1 MLLRM
6 MILALIPVA
15 VWAQGSGATVTGL
28 VSDASGAVVPGATVI
43 VTNRGTGIA
52 SRTETNEAGLYILP
66 TLIPGSYSLEVQKPG
81 FKTYRVDN
89 FTLETGQ
96 KLRLDVVM
104 QVGEVREQVEVQA
117 AVTPLQQETAEISKT
132 ITSTEV
138 RNIPLAFRTAYS
150 LLMLVPGITSTGNDP
165 TDIGSSIGNVSI
177 NGSRRGGN
185 AFYIDGAPT
194 THIGG
199 IPERLGSIEA
209 VHEVKILTN
218 TYSAEYG
225 RTSGGFVLVQVKS
238 GTQQYH
244 GSLYE
249 FHRNSAL
256 DAAQW
261 ENNARGVRQTAL
273 RRNEFGGTLGG
284 PFPWLRD
291 RLFFFASYEGLRD
304 NMPGT
309 STRTIPDPAMRTGN
323 FSVSPVVVNDPLA
336 GAPFPGNVIPP
347 SRQDAAAVK
356 FLSLFPQPNAA
367 GVFDARYGI
376 RSLNWVVARSL
387 SDNKNYGITRWDYNL
402 TDRQK
407 LYVSFSHV
415 NEGPRILARDFD
427 NVLTTTTGPRY
438 RDIRRATIG
447 YTRFLRTNLINE
459 FIAAGQRDVRVIEP
473 WFPNFDVTKELGIAR
488 KVGTTLPVITIS
500 GFGSFGNSGRQR
512 WIHQPSNMQ
521 NIVTWARGTHSVRAG
536 AQLFQNQF
544 WYIAAGN
551 TTGSYTFNG
560 DITGLGSPG
569 LNNPVNALADLL
581 LGAVKTSSINVPQI
595 PVCRVNYN
603 FAAFLQDDW
612 KVTRKLTLNLGL
624 RYEFETKQIVKNNVY
639 SRVDLDSGELL
650 VAGRNASRNLNLQN
664 HYLNFSPRLGVA
676 FALTP
681 KTVLHTG
688 AGVFRSNFWVDN
700 GEMVSYPGWTGTV
713 VQVSRGLGVAQPFR
727 FSDGFPVE
735 DVPAV
740 VDPLRLAAQ
749 ATVSQPLSVGAVTY
763 SPGDRLPLIYQW
775 NFGVQRDIGRGTV
788 ADLSYVASRSLYLSR
803 TVAANA
809 PRLERAAEVVLQRV
823 PTQQVRPFPRYS
835 SFNAVYYDARGSYH
849 SLQARLM
856 RRFSGG
862 LALDANYTFSKNL
875 DTSSGVE
882 DSFQIPWQFHHEVE
896 KAVSSLDRT
905 HVLTLGWVY
914 ELPFGRK
921 KRFFSDRK
929 LLAALL
935 GGFEFNGIFNASTG
949 RPLNIRQNNTNLI
962 LAAQRPDVSDPKRL
976 DGRLSRSEE
985 AGPGTRRWLISPS
998 APDFPFRPSNPLG
1011 FGNLGRNTSRE
1022 PGFWT
1027 FNLSLFR
1034 SFPVTESVKLEVRF
1048 EAFNALNHVNYLEPS
1063 STNIDTATYG
1073 LIMASAPARQIQVG
1087 ARISF

>member
-15 VWAQGSGATVTGL
+15 IWAQGSGATVTGL
-28 VSDASGAVVPGATVI
+28 VTDASGALVPGATVT
-43 VTNRGTGIA
+43 VTNRGTAVA

-104 QVGEVREQVEVQA
+104 RVGEVREQVEVQA

-132 ITSTEV
+132 ITSTEL
-138 RNIPLAFRTAYS
+138 RNIPLSFRTAYG
-150 LLMLVPGITSTGNDP
+150 LMVLTPGIASSGNDP
-165 TDIGSSIGNVSI
+165 SIIGSDDHVSI

-225 RTSGGFVLVQVKS
+225 RTSGGFVMIQVKS
-238 GTQQYH
+238 GTQHYH

-261 ENNARGVRQTAL
+261 ENNARGIRQTAL

-284 PFPWLRD
+284 PFPRLRD

-304 NMPGT
+304 NIPST
-309 STRTIPDPAMRTGN
+309 TTRTIPDPAMRTGD
-323 FSVSPVVVNDPLA
+323 FSASPVVVSDPLA

-347 SRQDAAAVK
+347 SRCDRAALK
-356 FLSLFPQPNAA
+356 FMALFPQPNAT
-367 GVFDARYGI
+367 GVYDPRYGI
-376 RSLNWVVARSL
+376 RTLNWVLALPR
-387 SDNKNYGITRWDYNL
+387 SDNKNYGITRWDYNP
-402 TDRQK
+402 TEKQK
-407 LYVSFSHV
+407 LFVTFSHI

-427 NVLTTTTGPRY
+427 NVLITTVGPRY
-438 RDIRRATIG
+438 RNIRRLTMG
-447 YTRFLRTNLINE
+447 YTRFIRTNLINE
-459 FIAAGQRDVRVIEP
+459 FIAASQRDPRVIEP

-488 KVGTTLPVITIS
+488 RIGTTLPVITIS
-500 GFGSFGNSGRQR
+500 GFGNFGNSSVQR
-512 WIHQPSNMQ
+512 WVHQPSSLQ
-521 NIVTWARGTHSVRAG
+521 NIVTSTRGAHAVRAG
-536 AQLFQNQF
+536 AQLSQNQF
-544 WYIAAGN
+544 WYISAGN
-551 TTGSYTFNG
+551 TTGTYTFNG
-560 DITGLGSPG
+560 EITGSGARG
-569 LNNPVNALADLL
+569 RDNPVNALADLV
-581 LGAVKTSSINVPQI
+581 LGAVKTSSINVSQI

-603 FAAFLQDDW
+603 FAAFINDDW
-612 KVTRKLTLNLGL
+612 KLTSRLTVNLGL

-639 SRVDLDSGELL
+639 SRVDLDTGELL
-650 VAGRNASRNLNLQN
+650 VAGRNASPNLNLQN
-664 HYLNFSPRLGVA
+664 HYLNFSPRLGAA

-700 GEMVSYPGWTGTV
+700 GGMVSYPGWTGTV
-713 VQVSRGLGVAQPFR
+713 VQVDQGLGRAQPFR
-727 FSDGFPVE
+727 FSEGFPVE
-735 DVPAV
+735 QVPAV
-740 VDPLRLAAQ
+740 VDPLKLAAE
-749 ATVSQPLSVGAVTY
+749 ASLSRPLSVAAVTY
-763 SPGDRLPLIYQW
+763 SPKDKVPLIYQW
-775 NFGVQRDIGRGTV
+775 NFGIQRDIGWDTV
-788 ADLSYVASRSLYLSR
+788 VDVSYVASRSLWLSR
-803 TVAANA
+803 TIPVNN
-809 PRLERAAEVVLQRV
+809 PRLERASEVVIQRV
-823 PTQQVRPFPRYS
+823 PIQQVRPYPRYS
-835 SFNAVYYDARGSYH
+835 AFNAVFYDARAAYH
-849 SLQARLM
+849 SLQMRAS
-856 RRFSGG
+856 RRFRAG

-875 DTSSGVE
+875 DTASNLS
-882 DSFQIPWQFHHEVE
+882 DSFQIPWQFHHELE
-896 KAVSSLDRT
+896 KGLSGLDRT
-905 HVLTLGWVY
+905 HILSAGWVY
-914 ELPFGRK
+914 ELPFGRNR
-921 KRFFSDRK
+921 RFFSDRK

-949 RPLNIRQNNTNLI
+949 LPLNIRQNNTNLI
-962 LAAQRPDVSDPKRL
+962 LSAQRPDVIDPSRL
-976 DGRLSRSEE
+976 DGRLSRPEE
-985 AGPGTRRWLISPS
+985 AGPGARRWLISPT
-998 APDFPFRPSNPLG
+998 APDSPFRPSSPLG

-1034 SFPVTESVKLEVRF
+1034 SFPLTESVKFELRF
-1048 EAFNALNHVNYLEPS
+1048 EAFNALNHVNYLEPA
-1063 STNIDTATYG
+1063 STNIDTPAYG
-1073 LIMASAPARQIQVG
+1073 LIQASAPARQIQVG
-1087 ARISF
+1087 ARLSF